1 MATGWLAIHKNDIMA
16 VIILKY
22 PIKLGMYKKI
32 SWTET
37 FCLVVDSKLVFV
49 GERSDD
55 LADGMV
61 MVMVMVGTKIEGK
74 VME

>member
-1 MATGWLAIHKNDIMA
+1 MA

-22 PIKLGMYKKI
+22 PIKLGMYKKYL
-32 SWTET
+32 ELKL
-37 FCLVVDSKLVFV
+37 FLVVDSRLVFV

>member
-1 MATGWLAIHKNDIMA
+1 MA

-22 PIKLGMYKKI
+22 PIKLGMYKKYL
-32 SWTET
+32 ELKL
-37 FCLVVDSKLVFV
+37 FVLVVDSKLVFV